1 MLRYL
6 DVQNI
11 LDKNDLIL
19 QESGCVGSENER
31 GNTYMKKIGIVTD
44 SHSSISQE
52 EAEKLGIFVLPMP
65 FYIDGECFYE
75 SVTLSRELFFEK
87 LAAGADITTSQP
99 SPTAVMEIWD
109 KALEQFEKILYLPIS
124 SGLSGSYETAMM
136 LAKDEAYEGRVL
148 VVDDGQVA
156 APLHQMVLDT
166 LDMIKKGY
174 EAEQIRDLLERA
186 GDRMMIYIALQTL
199 ECLKKGGR
207 VTPAAAAL
215 GSVFNIK
222 PILKLQTGKLD
233 SFKKCHGI
241 VKAKKAA
248 IEAMQAEIRDN
259 FQDALMTAPFIFW
272 RPPAERTRRM
282 RHGSR
287 RSGRHFRAFRFSM
300 IICPSAYP
308 AISDR
313 AEWESDARW
322 HRIIREC
329 NAGDMVLLQNVRRVE
344 DDCGIR

>member
-1 MLRYL
+1 
-6 DVQNI
+6 
-11 LDKNDLIL
+11 
-19 QESGCVGSENER
+19 
-31 GNTYMKKIGIVTD
+31 MKKIGIVTD

-65 FYIDGECFYE
+65 FYIDGECYYE

-99 SPTAVMEIWD
+99 SPTAVME
-109 KALEQFEKILYLPIS
+109 KILYMPIS

-166 LDMIKKGY
+166 LDMIEKGY

-259 FQDALMTAPFIFW
+259 FQDEENAAWVEEIKEAFPGVPLLYDNLSLGVSCHIGPGGMGIGCAVAPD
-272 RPPAERTRRM
+272 
-282 RHGSR
+282 
-287 RSGRHFRAFRFSM
+287 
-300 IICPSAYP
+300 YK
-308 AISDR
+308 
-313 AEWESDARW
+313 
-322 HRIIREC
+322 
-329 NAGDMVLLQNVRRVE
+329 RV
-344 DDCGIR
+344 

>member
-1 MLRYL
+1 
-6 DVQNI
+6 
-11 LDKNDLIL
+11 
-19 QESGCVGSENER
+19 
-31 GNTYMKKIGIVTD
+31 MKKIGIVTD

-136 LAKDEAYEGRVL
+136 LAKDETYEGRVL

-259 FQDALMTAPFIFW
+259 FQDALNDGALHLLAPFTFW

-313 AEWESDARW
+313 AEWESGARW

>member
-75 SVTLSRELFFEK
+75 SVTLSREL
-87 LAAGADITTSQP
+87 L
-99 SPTAVMEIWD
+99 
-109 KALEQFEKILYLPIS
+109 FEKILYMPIS

-166 LDMIKKGY
+166 LDMIEKGY

-259 FQDALMTAPFIFW
+259 FQDALNDGALHLL
-272 RPPAERTRRM
+272 AA
-282 RHGSR
+282 S
-287 RSGRHFRAFRFSM
+287 SGTDEENA
-300 IICPSAYP
+300 AWV
-308 AISDR
+308 
-313 AEWESDARW
+313 EE
-322 HRIIREC
+322 IRE
-329 NAGDMVLLQNVRRVE
+329 AFPGVPLLYDNLSLGVSCHIGPGGMGIGCAVAPDYKRV
-344 DDCGIR
+344 

>member
-1 MLRYL
+1 MKMLRYL

-44 SHSSISQE
+44 SHSSISQG

-166 LDMIKKGY
+166 LDMIEKGY

-259 FQDALMTAPFIFW
+259 FQDALNDGALHLLASSSGTDEENAAWVEEIKEAFPGVPLLYDNLSLGVSCHIGPGGMGIGCAVAPD
-272 RPPAERTRRM
+272 
-282 RHGSR
+282 
-287 RSGRHFRAFRFSM
+287 
-300 IICPSAYP
+300 YK
-308 AISDR
+308 
-313 AEWESDARW
+313 
-322 HRIIREC
+322 
-329 NAGDMVLLQNVRRVE
+329 RV
-344 DDCGIR
+344 

>member
-1 MLRYL
+1 
-6 DVQNI
+6 
-11 LDKNDLIL
+11 
-19 QESGCVGSENER
+19 
-31 GNTYMKKIGIVTD
+31 
-44 SHSSISQE
+44 
-52 EAEKLGIFVLPMP
+52 
-65 FYIDGECFYE
+65 
-75 SVTLSRELFFEK
+75 
-87 LAAGADITTSQP
+87 
-99 SPTAVMEIWD
+99 MEIWD

-248 IEAMQAEIRDN
+248 IEAMQAEI
-259 FQDALMTAPFIFW
+259 P
-272 RPPAERTRRM
+272 
-282 RHGSR
+282 G
-287 RSGRHFRAFRFSM
+287 
-300 IICPSAYP
+300 
-308 AISDR
+308 
-313 AEWESDARW
+313 
-322 HRIIREC
+322 
-329 NAGDMVLLQNVRRVE
+329 
-344 DDCGIR
+344 